1 MIINPQELSSNLD
14 RLEGIER
21 ASLRL
26 VVQALLD
33 FRQTALEIFAAEP
46 DLAADIGED
55 ITREA
60 LDRLGMSRIDQR
72 LFGRIDYKR
81 ARYLFHP
88 EYAIKQALFV
98 DSKAEKVEGQNTA
111 TLQTSQFSMSV
122 RQIRSGQEIEVP
134 GKLPTILAIKGDSF
148 ITTTIFAKYNY
159 RDQDGRH
166 NLESIV
172 VAALPSGML
181 QEIYNPS
188 ARDSIWL
195 VGRDAPSLGE
205 DFRVRLSFARLKQK
219 ADWRVQKI
227 PMPPASFIWAD

>member
-1 MIINPQELSSNLD
+1 
-14 RLEGIER
+14 
-21 ASLRL
+21 
-26 VVQALLD
+26 
-33 FRQTALEIFAAEP
+33 
-46 DLAADIGED
+46 
-55 ITREA
+55 
-60 LDRLGMSRIDQR
+60 
-72 LFGRIDYKR
+72 
-81 ARYLFHP
+81 
-88 EYAIKQALFV
+88 
-98 DSKAEKVEGQNTA
+98 
-111 TLQTSQFSMSV
+111 MSV